1 MRMRLRDKLKARR
14 ATEQKLRKHRE
25 LLIESVRR
33 HVLQAIIQ
41 QGFTVAPRRVQQG
54 PVDRKS
60 VGIYPFEQMQR
71 ARPDGGVDLIGIQF
85 MTYQRAAFRINACA
99 VPKEGMMTAGG
110 HKTAEEC
117 IALGVHDLE
126 THARPWLRSVLKA
139 LGLEPLGA
147 WFSLPLWWFRS
158 PKQTDYDKLALR
170 VVGLLPEVDAAL
182 REGEL
187 GPHMRRMVMKPL
199 PPEIIER
206 LKKFEAERALEK

>member
-14 ATEQKLRKHRE
+14 ATEQKLRKNRE

-33 HVLQAIIQ
+33 HVLPAIIE

-54 PVDRKS
+54 RVDRKS
-60 VGIYPFEQMQR
+60 VVIYPFEQMQR
-71 ARPDGGVDLIGIQF
+71 ARPDAGVDLVGIQF

-139 LGLEPLGA
+139 LGLEPLA
-147 WFSLPLWWFRS
+147 PWFSLPLWSFSS
-158 PKQTDYDKLALR
+158 PQQSDYDQLAFR
-170 VVGLLPEVDAAL
+170 VVGLLPEVDASL

-187 GPHMRRMVMKPL
+187 GPHIRRLVIKPL
-199 PPEIIER
+199 PPERIER
-206 LKKFEAERALEK
+206 

>member
-110 HKTAEEC
+110 HQTAEGC
-117 IALGVHDLE
+117 IALGVHGLE
-126 THARPWLRSVLKA
+126 THARPWLPSVLKA
-139 LGLEPLGA
+139 IVL
-147 WFSLPLWWFRS
+147 
-158 PKQTDYDKLALR
+158 
-170 VVGLLPEVDAAL
+170 DA
-182 REGEL
+182 
-187 GPHMRRMVMKPL
+187 PQSCFY
-199 PPEIIER
+199 PPYLFVR
-206 LKKFEAERALEK
+206 

>member
-1 MRMRLRDKLKARR
+1 MT
-14 ATEQKLRKHRE
+14 TERKLRKHRE
-25 LLIESVRR
+25 LLLESVRQ
-33 HVLQAIIQ
+33 HVLPAIIQ
-41 QGFTVAPRRVQQG
+41 QGFTVAPHRVQQG

-71 ARPDGGVDLIGIQF
+71 ARPDGGVDLVGIQF

-99 VPKEGMMTAGG
+99 VPKQGMMTAGG
-110 HKTAEEC
+110 HKTTEEC

-126 THARPWLRSVLKA
+126 THARPWLRPFLKA
-139 LGLEPLGA
+139 LRLEPLGA
-147 WFSLPLWWFRS
+147 WFSLPFWWFRS